1 MFAKKQLTDLG
12 FLHNISQQN
21 ISSDPKLPDIIH
33 IERFIIFGQELRRIE
48 IENIKQDNNI
58 EQNVYIYIGSNRAI
72 VKHIKLIED
81 LKMIIKY
88 FIES

>member
-1 MFAKKQLTDLG
+1 MFTKKQLTDLG

-21 ISSDPKLPDIIH
+21 ISSNPKLPYIIN
-33 IERFIIFGQELRRIE
+33 IERFTIFGQELRRIE
-48 IENIKQDNNI
+48 IENIKQDNI

-72 VKHIKLIED
+72 VKHINNVDE
-81 LKMIIKY
+81 LKCLIKY